1 MRDVPNTPRPAQGQP
16 AVTSKS
22 DQEEIQYLKAQVV
35 SLSEAAERQTE
46 EHKRTLEEMA
56 LLTTQL
62 SFARDQALQAV
73 RLKSE
78 FLANMSHEI
87 RTPLNGVVGMTKLLL
102 RTGLDQA
109 QREYSN
115 VIHDSANVLLD
126 IINDILDFSK
136 IESGKLQ
143 FEVVEFDVSYAVD
156 AAAQLLSARAREK
169 KLSLMTFVSP
179 EIPRTVRGDEGH
191 IRQIL
196 LNLMANAVKFT
207 EEGEVIVSVV
217 PVGIGESSITLRF
230 SVKDTGIGFPMEAIE
245 CLFKP
250 FTQADGSITRK
261 YGGTGLGLSICKG
274 LVELMGGEIGAESE
288 SCNGNGSTF
297 WFTVTLG
304 VPDTLSDADEVSAEL
319 SGRRLLLLGALP
331 GTAKVVQSYC
341 CAWGLHC
348 DYLAEL
354 DSAMSSLCEQEIA
367 RYDGFI
373 IDSRIITGG
382 EEAPL
387 PLLPAEILAQEGKL
401 ILLSG
406 STEAEE
412 VELGLKERFSGYLQ
426 KPVPQDQLLGSLRS
440 LFSEVRAGV
449 LNSTV
454 TQPIPDLREKTDL
467 ILIAEDSP
475 TNRKVAAL
483 QLASLGFT
491 AQAVANGCEAVEAV
505 ESGAYSL
512 VLMDCQMPEMDG
524 FQATLAIRKAEM
536 LTGWHIPI
544 IAMTAH
550 ALEGDRERCLAAG
563 MDDYISKPVDLD
575 ELREVLSRWLM
586 SDESDAAQ
594 RSPVLPPG
602 RLEEIEDIQTVSEEP
617 INLDLLRTSCGDVAA
632 KEILQ
637 VFLSAADTLLEG
649 IDTARLKRDGRAIES
664 LSHQLAG
671 SSRAVGAHELA
682 RFSVCMEEAG
692 ARQNWVLTR
701 SVYESLRWAIKRL
714 RRYLSSELG
723 IAS

>member
-22 DQEEIQYLKAQVV
+22 DKEEIQNLKAQIIA
-35 SLSEAAERQTE
+35 LTETAERQTD

-56 LLTTQL
+56 LLTAQL

-102 RTGLDQA
+102 RTALDQA
-109 QREYSN
+109 QRDYSN

-143 FEVVEFDVSYAVD
+143 FEVVEFDVSHTVD

-230 SVKDTGIGFPMEAIE
+230 CVKDTGIGFPMEAIE

-288 SCNGNGSTF
+288 SGIGSSF

-304 VPDTLSDADEVSAEL
+304 VPDSLCDADEVSAEL
-319 SGRRLLLLGALP
+319 SGKRLLLLGALP
-331 GTAKVVQSYC
+331 GTAKVIQSYC
-341 CAWGLHC
+341 CSWGLNC
-348 DYLAEL
+348 DYVQEL
-354 DSAMSSLCEQEIA
+354 DIAVSNLSEQDLSG
-367 RYDGFI
+367 YDGLI
-373 IDSRIITGG
+373 IDSRTISTNDGCSV
-382 EEAPL
+382 
-387 PLLPAEILAQEGKL
+387 LPAEILAAEVRL

-412 VELGLKERFSGYLQ
+412 VELGLKESFHAYLQ
-426 KPVPQDQLLGSLRS
+426 KPVPQDQLLGTLRS
-440 LFSEVRAGV
+440 ALSEARSGT

-454 TQPIPDLREKTDL
+454 TQQIPDLRDKTDL

-491 AQAVANGCEAVEAV
+491 AQAVANGREAIEAV

-536 LTGWHIPI
+536 MTGWHIPI

-575 ELREVLSRWLM
+575 QLRDVLSRWLVPD
-586 SDESDAAQ
+586 DESPE
-594 RSPVLPPG
+594 RKPVLPATH
-602 RLEEIEDIQTVSEEP
+602 LDEAEDVQTVSEEP
-617 INLDLLRTSCGDVAA
+617 INLELLRSSCGDTAT

-637 VFLSAADTLLEG
+637 VFLSAAETLLEG

-692 ARQNWVLTR
+692 AKQNWVATR
-701 SVYESLRWAIKRL
+701 SIYESLRWALKRL
-714 RRYLSSELG
+714 RRYLSSALG
-723 IAS
+723 LAM